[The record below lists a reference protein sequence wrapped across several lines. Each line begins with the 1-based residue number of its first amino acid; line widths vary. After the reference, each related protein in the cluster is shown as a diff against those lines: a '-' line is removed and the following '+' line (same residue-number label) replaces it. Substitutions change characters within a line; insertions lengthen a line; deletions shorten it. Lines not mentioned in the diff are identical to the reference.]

1 MQLKFDCVFYYVS
14 DLRKAIRFYRD
25 VLGMRLLSE
34 DVVARFDVDG
44 ILFEV
49 VPTHDKSKLQGH
61 GNARFCLQVEDMR
74 QALTD
79 LQAKGVET
87 TSPEVKDGGV
97 LSSFKDPDGNEICLW
112 QYSTE
117 KPKA

>member
-14 DLRKAIRFYRD
+14 DLQTAIRFYRV
-25 VLGMRLLSE
+25 VLGMRLLSQ
-34 DVVARFDVDG
+34 DAVARFDVGG

-49 VPTHDKSKLQGH
+49 VPTHDKSKLQGR
-61 GNARFCLQVEDMR
+61 GNARFCLLVNDMR
-74 QALTD
+74 QALAE
-79 LQAKGVET
+79 LHAKGIEPT
-87 TSPEVKDGGV
+87 PPEVKDGGV